1 MNSDLPFEGG
11 NSDSRKC
18 SRREQTVGQAAT
30 RCWETEGV
38 VSLLRILTYTLWLVT
53 SHALIVLLY
62 ILYIDVKHSNDHS
75 KPFFSRLC
83 LLLFT
88 FTFQQGRLHVFIY
101 GFFCIG
107 GSGME
112 AQRFLCH
119 FCLYWKV
126 QWEKDTKYKNK
137 RAGGWHIVKVELV
150 IKLRTL
156 GNPPKQL
163 KVEKLLKFPLWKPAI
178 SHMFISNRH
187 PLRRNTETLHKCFV
201 YMWLTLKNTINL
213 LLLKRQ
219 KEGKES
225 YTGKPLE
232 T

>member
-1 MNSDLPFEGG
+1 MNLDLPFEGG

-38 VSLLRILTYTLWLVT
+38 VSLSHILTYTLWLVS

-75 KPFFSRLC
+75 KPFFYVCCCSH
-83 LLLFT
+83 LLFNK
-88 FTFQQGRLHVFIY
+88 GGYMYLYKV
-101 GFFCIG
+101 FCIG
-107 GSGME
+107 GGGME
-112 AQRFLCH
+112 AQCFLCH
-119 FCLYWKV
+119 FCHYWKV
-126 QWEKDTKYKNK
+126 QCEKDTKYKNK
-137 RAGGWHIVKVELV
+137 GAGGWHIVKVELV
-150 IKLRTL
+150 IKLRAL

-163 KVEKLLKFPLWKPAI
+163 KVERLLKFPLWKPAI
-178 SHMFISNRH
+178 SHIFISNRH
-187 PLRRNTETLHKCFV
+187 TLRCNTEILHKCFV
-201 YMWLTLKNTINL
+201 YMCLTSKNTIHL

-219 KEGKES
+219 KEGKEG